1 MTGVAG
7 DAGAQ
12 FVPIDFLPDD
22 VRDLNVKLFSPV
34 LDDRPA
40 PDSPIVKLCGLRVG
54 FAARTLFRFVSLVR
68 SRLGRFS
75 LPMCYTQED
84 LPFRLIYIKSTPVTC
99 LIEAATDDR

>member
-12 FVPIDFLPDD
+12 FVPIDFLPDA

-54 FAARTLFRFVSLVR
+54 FAACTLFRFVSLVR
-68 SRLGRFS
+68 SRLGPIFVANVLHAGRFAIPFN
-75 LPMCYTQED
+75 LHQVDAGD
-84 LPFRLIYIKSTPVTC
+84 LPNRSGY
-99 LIEAATDDR
+99 